1 MSVRPYATSS
11 HTKYTLYHTLCTTP
25 HHVMSRLLADKI
37 CRAAREIHQGV
48 RKTIEGAR
56 DGAAAHSS
64 GGEKPGLCGSQS
76 TGTHQ

>member
-1 MSVRPYATSS
+1 
-11 HTKYTLYHTLCTTP
+11 
-25 HHVMSRLLADKI
+25 MSRLLADKV

-76 TGTHQ
+76 TGT